1 MTVAVVS
8 QTSNKLVLQVTFE
21 FNESMLESESKIQD
35 TLNEAGSYATG
46 ILLKNFDTDGSK
58 IVVGHE
64 NFTSKGLYR
73 KAYQTPYGE
82 IDIERHLY
90 QTAEGGATYCPLEQN
105 ARIILTSTPR
115 FASIVSNK
123 MASNT
128 AAGVIDDLE
137 GNHNRPTTKNVVQR
151 LSDVVAAVVEAKE
164 ENWSYSV
171 PAIEEA
177 DVHTVSLGLDGTCML
192 MCDGAWR
199 QAMVGTVALYDADGE
214 RLHTTYV
221 AAAPEYGKESFKE
234 RFTRE
239 IERTKALY
247 PQALR
252 LGIADG
258 AHDNW
263 SFLEQHTEVQI
274 LDFYHATEYLANVA
288 HALFAQGIE
297 RKAWLDDRCHELK
310 HTSGAAKSILTEL
323 ELFSTAINQKQPIMW
338 SINPSNNKAKILD
351 QPLLEAAKELTRAQS
366 QADSTKIRTEKLKAL
381 TAAMTYFKNNINKS
395 RMNYSEHMKANRPI
409 GSGVTEAACKTI
421 VKQRLCQSGMRW
433 KDKGAKGILSLR
445 ALVKSSGRWPQFW
458 KKVNQLGFPVT
469 V

>member
-1 MTVAVVS
+1 MTIALIS
-8 QTSNKLVLQVTFE
+8 QTSDKLVLQVTFE
-21 FNESMLESESKIQD
+21 FNESMLESEGKIQD
-35 TLNEAGSYATG
+35 TLNETGRYATG

-58 IVVGHE
+58 IIVGNE
-64 NFTSKGLYR
+64 SFTSKGLYS
-73 KAYQTPYGE
+73 KAYQTPHGE
-82 IDIERHLY
+82 IDVERHLY
-90 QTAEGGATYCPLEQN
+90 QTSEGGATYCPLEQN

-115 FASIVSNK
+115 FASMVSNK

-128 AAGVIDDLE
+128 AAWVKDDLE
-137 GNHNRPTTKNVVQR
+137 TNHNRPITKNVVQR

-164 ENWSYSV
+164 ESWSYAV

-177 DVHTVSLGLDGTCML
+177 DVRTVSLGLDGTCML

-199 QAMVGTVALYDADGE
+199 QAMVGTIALYDSDGE

-239 IERTKALY
+239 IERTKVLY

-252 LGIADG
+252 MGIADG

-263 SFLEQHTEVQI
+263 TFLEQHTQIQI
-274 LDFYHATEYLANVA
+274 LDFYHATEYLADVA
-288 HALFAQGIE
+288 NSLFTQGIE

-310 HTSGAAKSILTEL
+310 HTHNAATVILAEL
-323 ELFSTAINQKQPIMW
+323 ERFSTTINQKQPIMW
-338 SINPSNNKAKILD
+338 LASPNNKKSKILN
-351 QPLLEAAKELTRAQS
+351 QPLLEAAKELTRVQS
-366 QADSTKIRTEKLKAL
+366 QADSKKTRTEKLKTL
-381 TAAMTYFKNNINKS
+381 AAAITYFKNNINKS
-395 RMNYSEHMKANRPI
+395 RMNYSEHFKLNRPI

-433 KDKGAKGILSLR
+433 KDKGARAILSLR
-445 ALVKSSGRWPQFW
+445 ALVKSTGRWGQFW
-458 KKVNQLGFPVT
+458 QKVNQLGFPVAA
-469 V
+469 